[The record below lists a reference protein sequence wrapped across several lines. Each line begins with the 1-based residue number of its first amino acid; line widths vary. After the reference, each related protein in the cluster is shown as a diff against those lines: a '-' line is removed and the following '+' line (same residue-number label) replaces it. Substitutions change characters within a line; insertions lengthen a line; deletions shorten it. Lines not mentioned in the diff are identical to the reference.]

1 MMRRVEHGSRA
12 FQAPVDVHASADG
25 QIYLFKRRQNESAVS
40 SDDEDHVVMDRK
52 PQVCQNLERN
62 IQFLEREVLDGD
74 TLNKLALQYG
84 CKVADI
90 KRLNN
95 LMQEQDFYALK
106 SVRIPVQKHSF
117 LGETSTILRDHKED
131 FLHSA
136 AKLKPLDTS
145 RTHRQPK
152 EVSDFVMDVEQDTER
167 LIQSA
172 NDPDE
177 TKQPR
182 FIVREGSLSKA
193 DCGAQWWNVVV
204 AVLVIGIILPVFFLL
219 FFKMKNSHVLSSAD
233 TTTQPSGSFSNASTL
248 TPVTA
253 AGGD

>member
-1 MMRRVEHGSRA
+1 M
-12 FQAPVDVHASADG
+12 
-25 QIYLFKRRQNESAVS
+25 
-40 SDDEDHVVMDRK
+40 
-52 PQVCQNLERN
+52 
-62 IQFLEREVLDGD
+62 
-74 TLNKLALQYG
+74 
-84 CKVADI
+84 ADI

-117 LGETSTILRDHKED
+117 LGETATILHDHEED

-136 AKLKPLDTS
+136 AKLKTLDTS

-167 LIQSA
+167 LIPSA

-177 TKQPR
+177 AKERR
-182 FIVREGSLSKA
+182 FVVREGSLSKA
-193 DCGAQWWNVVV
+193 DCGVQWWNAVA

-219 FFKMKNSHVLSSAD
+219 FFKMKNSNAD
-233 TTTQPSGSFSNASTL
+233 TTTQPPGSYSNASSL
-248 TPVTA
+248 SPVTA
-253 AGGD
+253 AGRD

>member
-1 MMRRVEHGSRA
+1 MWNVDFSA
-12 FQAPVDVHASADG
+12 CFFQ
-25 QIYLFKRRQNESAVS
+25 Q
-40 SDDEDHVVMDRK
+40 
-52 PQVCQNLERN
+52 
-62 IQFLEREVLDGD
+62 
-74 TLNKLALQYG
+74 
-84 CKVADI
+84 VADI

-117 LGETSTILRDHKED
+117 LGETSTILRDQKED

-136 AKLKPLDTS
+136 AKLKLDTS

-193 DCGAQWWNVVV
+193 DCGIQWWNAVV
-204 AVLVIGIILPVFFLL
+204 AVLVIGIILPIFFLL
-219 FFKMKNSHVLSSAD
+219 FFKMKNSSVLSSAD
-233 TTTQPSGSFSNASTL
+233 TMTQPSSGFVNASSPS
-248 TPVTA
+248 PVTA
-253 AGGD
+253 AGRDWPWSKPQPWSFVGRYNCTNWVQKWQHTV